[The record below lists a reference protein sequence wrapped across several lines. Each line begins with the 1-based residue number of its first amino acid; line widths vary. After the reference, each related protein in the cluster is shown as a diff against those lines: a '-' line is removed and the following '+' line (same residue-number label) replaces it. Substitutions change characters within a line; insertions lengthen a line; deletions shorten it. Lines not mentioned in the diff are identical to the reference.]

1 MSMQTTGNNPG
12 MKLFMGK
19 IKGVRPKLLVPHP
32 SRARLPNAA
41 QLDESVQ
48 TPLGIQ
54 KGSSSIH
61 IKPSHKG
68 LFTAKAKSAG
78 MGVQGYASKV
88 LSEGSRASA
97 ATRRQAN
104 FARNA
109 AKWNH

>member
-32 SRARLPNAA
+32 ARARLPNAA

-54 KGSSSIH
+54 KGSSGIH
-61 IKPSHKG
+61 INPANRGK
-68 LFTAKAKSAG
+68 FTATQKATGKTTEELKHS
-78 MGVQGYASKV
+78 SNPLTRK
-88 LSEGSRASA
+88 RAA
-97 ATRRQAN
+97 
-104 FARNA
+104 FAQM
-109 AKWNH
+109 AKRHFKPLGG